1 VIKVKTKLA
10 IGIGT
15 VVAVFVIVFCAL
27 PLKEVSYEGI
37 EKYMAPQTSYTEEP
51 YTERVPY
58 PAQAW
63 QPAQL
68 QARLVADHMVWFL
81 HLGAKVYRPETG
93 YHQVTRY
100 QDTPVQTYVWKER
113 TVTLYK
119 KVPFIEALI
128 GGY

>member
-1 VIKVKTKLA
+1 MRTKLA
-10 IGIGT
+10 ISIGA

-37 EKYMAPQTSYTEEP
+37 EKYMAPETYYVQESYTD
-51 YTERVPY
+51 RIPY

-63 QPAQL
+63 QSAQVPAYL
-68 QARLVADHMVWFL
+68 IADHAVWFL

-93 YHQVTRY
+93 YRQVTRY
-100 QDTPVQTYVWKER
+100 QDTAVQTYVWKER